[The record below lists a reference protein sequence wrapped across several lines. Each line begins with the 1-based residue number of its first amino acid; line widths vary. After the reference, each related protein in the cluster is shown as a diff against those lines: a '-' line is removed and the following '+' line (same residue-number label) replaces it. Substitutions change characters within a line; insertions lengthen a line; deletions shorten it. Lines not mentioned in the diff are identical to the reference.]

1 MQYLMY
7 TGSFLQKQKPFNTQK
22 KQLHLSGN
30 IENFIPQIS
39 DVNGVCSDIVV
50 LLDDNFGLKK
60 LGNVDQ
66 DGQDQNW
73 DGVG

>member
-1 MQYLMY
+1 M
-7 TGSFLQKQKPFNTQK
+7 
-22 KQLHLSGN
+22 HLSHN
-30 IENFIPQIS
+30 IENFVPQIS

-50 LLDDNFGLKK
+50 LLDDNLGLKE
-60 LGNVDQ
+60 LGDVDQ